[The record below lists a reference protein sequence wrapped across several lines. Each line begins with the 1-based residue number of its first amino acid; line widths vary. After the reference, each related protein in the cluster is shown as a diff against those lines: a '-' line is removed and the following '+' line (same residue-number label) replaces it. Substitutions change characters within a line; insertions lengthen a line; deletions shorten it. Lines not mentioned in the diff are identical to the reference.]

1 MRITI
6 LIFIFLVSC
15 STKRS
20 ENMTEKGDNSNII
33 IAKTQTL
40 NSKVRAVVIGISE
53 YECGNNLNY
62 ADDDAYEFYNFLI
75 RKYPESKSSI
85 VLLRDQQAT
94 KQNILS
100 KMRSVFANSNSSDEL
115 ILFFSGH
122 GFNGYFVPYNCNNE
136 ENLLYHGE
144 VRKAF
149 SLSNAKRKIVFADAC
164 RAGSIKRKNN
174 DANTPFGTESYY
186 QTLKKEKGGI
196 ALMLSSRWNQ
206 NSLETSRIEN
216 GIFTYHLL
224 KGLEGAADF
233 DGNKTIVIDEV
244 YKYVRGKVISAS
256 AGKQVPIIFGQ
267 FSGEMP
273 VTTVN

>member
-1 MRITI
+1 MKISVFILLSLVKLFITESEENPI
-6 LIFIFLVSC
+6 Y
-15 STKRS
+15 STTV
-20 ENMTEKGDNSNII
+20 TEKIQSSD
-33 IAKTQTL
+33 T
-40 NSKVRAVVIGISE
+40 KVRAIVVGISK

-62 ADDDAYEFYNFLI
+62 ADDDASEFYTFLI
-75 RKYPESKSSI
+75 NKYPKSRSSI
-85 VLLRDQQAT
+85 VLLKDHQAT
-94 KQNILS
+94 RQNILGN
-100 KMRSVFANSNSSDEL
+100 MRTIFSNSNYNDEL

-136 ENLLYHGE
+136 KNLLYHSE

-149 SLSNAKRKIVFADAC
+149 SLSSAKRKIVFADAC
-164 RAGSIKRKNN
+164 RAGSIKKENN
-174 DANTPFGTESYY
+174 DADTRFGIESYY

-206 NSLETSRIEN
+206 NSQESSGIRN
-216 GIFTYHLL
+216 GIFAYHLL
-224 KGLEGAADF
+224 NGLKGAADY
-233 DGNKTIVIDEV
+233 DGNNTIVIDEI
-244 YKYVRGKVISAS
+244 YKYVRSKVISTS

>member
-1 MRITI
+1 MKVSVFI
-6 LIFIFLVSC
+6 LISLLNLFI
-15 STKRS
+15 KEPK
-20 ENMTEKGDNSNII
+20 ENEISPNTITEK
-33 IAKTQTL
+33 TQ
-40 NSKVRAVVIGISE
+40 SSDARVRAIVVGISK

-62 ADDDAYEFYNFLI
+62 ADDDASEFYNFLVN
-75 RKYPESKSSI
+75 KYPESKSSI
-85 VLLRDQQAT
+85 VLLKDQQAT

-100 KMRSVFANSNSSDEL
+100 NMRSIFSNSNSSDEL

-136 ENLLYHGE
+136 KNLLYHSE

-149 SLSNAKRKIVFADAC
+149 SLSSAKRKIVFADAC
-164 RAGSIKRKNN
+164 RAGSIKKKNS
-174 DANTPFGTESYY
+174 DADTPFGTESYY
-186 QTLKKEKGGI
+186 QKLKKEKGGI

-206 NSLETSRIEN
+206 NSMESSDIRN
-216 GIFTYHLL
+216 GIFAYHLL
-224 KGLEGAADF
+224 NGLKGAADY
-233 DGNKTIVIDEV
+233 DGNNTIVIDEI
-244 YKYVRGKVISAS
+244 YKYVRSKVISAS

>member
-1 MRITI
+1 MKISVFILISLLNLFIKKPGENEISFITI
-6 LIFIFLVSC
+6 A
-15 STKRS
+15 
-20 ENMTEKGDNSNII
+20 EKNPSSD
-33 IAKTQTL
+33 A
-40 NSKVRAVVIGISE
+40 KVRAIVVGVSK

-62 ADDDAYEFYNFLI
+62 ADDDASEFYNFLVN
-75 RKYPESKSSI
+75 KYPESKSSI
-85 VLLRDQQAT
+85 VLLKDQQAT

-100 KMRSVFANSNSSDEL
+100 NMRSIFSNSNSSDEL

-136 ENLLYHGE
+136 KNLLYHSE

-149 SLSNAKRKIVFADAC
+149 SLSSAKRKIVFADAC
-164 RAGSIKRKNN
+164 RAGSIKKENS
-174 DANTPFGTESYY
+174 DADTAFGTESYY
-186 QTLKKEKGGI
+186 QKLKKEKGGI

-206 NSLETSRIEN
+206 NSQESSNIRN

-224 KGLEGAADF
+224 NGLKGAADY
-233 DGNKTIVIDEV
+233 DGNNTIVIDEI
-244 YKYVRGKVISAS
+244 YKYVRSKVISAS